1 MGDGTEGAFPLLSAE
16 VSQEVVSLQTY
27 PLYYSFTH
35 SFILGTMTP
44 HLPLKSSDPLER

>member
-16 VSQEVVSLQTY
+16 VSQEALCVQTY
-27 PLYYSFTH
+27 PLYHSFTH

-44 HLPLKSSDPLER
+44 RLPLKGSDPLER